1 VETKRILTAGAGLIA
16 GVLVFSGCSA
26 DTGGTDGD
34 QTTISYLSW
43 ETQEVMTPIIDAFE
57 EAHPEISVD
66 VAYAPPV
73 QEYITALQ
81 TRLLSGTAPDVFM
94 MAAEN
99 KTRLIEGEFALD
111 LADEEFTAN
120 LPDINRETYGRDG
133 AVYGMS
139 IASWGAGVMYN
150 KDLLAQVGYDSPPE
164 TWDEFL
170 TLCEELDA
178 EGIAPF
184 YEAIDGLPIILGA
197 MLGAHNASIDGA
209 MDDEIFDGSSSFEEQ
224 WTPVV
229 EEYVRLYEEG
239 GVTRDVVGLSR
250 DEAQNEFYAGRVAM
264 TIGRPW
270 IMEAAH
276 EAGGS
281 ELEFEVVKVPAIE
294 GLEPYLAGAASP
306 AFAINAASDKID
318 AAKVFLSWLSSP
330 EGAEVFAESSGQI
343 TVTDDFEPALDP
355 ALDPVVP
362 DVRDGNLYLP
372 QIAWQRDEDV
382 LNEEAIAQV
391 QRLIS
396 GEITPQ
402 EFTQALDARLAAGS

>member
-1 VETKRILTAGAGLIA
+1 METKRILTAGAGLIA

>member
-1 VETKRILTAGAGLIA
+1 METKRILTAGTGLIA

-26 DTGGTDGD
+26 DMGGADGD

-99 KTRLIEGEFALD
+99 KTRLIEGDFALD
-111 LADEEFTAN
+111 LADEEFTAK
-120 LPDINRETYGRDG
+120 LPEFNRETYGRDG

-139 IASWGAGVMYN
+139 LASWGAGVMYN

-170 TLCEELDA
+170 TLCEELEA

-197 MLGAHNASIDGA
+197 MLGAHNASVDGV
-209 MDDEIFDGSSSFEEQ
+209 MDGEIFDGTSSFEDQ

-229 EEYVRLYEEG
+229 EEYVRLYSEG

-281 ELEFEVVKVPAIE
+281 ELEFEVVKVPAID

-306 AFAINAASDKID
+306 AFAINAASDKTD
-318 AAKVFLSWLSSP
+318 AAKVLLTWLASP

-343 TVTDDFEPALDP
+343 TVTEDFEPVLDP

-362 DVRDGNLYLP
+362 DIRAGNLYLP
-372 QIAWQRDEDV
+372 QIAWQRNEDV

-391 QRLIS
+391 QLLIS
-396 GEITPQ
+396 GEITPR

>member
-1 VETKRILTAGAGLIA
+1 METKRILTAGAGLIVGA
-16 GVLVFSGCSA
+16 LVISACSA
-26 DTGGTDGD
+26 GTGGSDSD

-99 KTRLIEGEFALD
+99 KTRLIEGDFALD
-111 LADEEFTAN
+111 LADEDFTEKLPEF
-120 LPDINRETYGRDG
+120 NRETYGRDG
-133 AVYGMS
+133 AVYGLS
-139 IASWGAGVMYN
+139 LASWGAGVMYN

-170 TLCEELDA
+170 ELCEELQA

-197 MLGAHNASIDGA
+197 MLGAHNASVDGV

-224 WTPVV
+224 WTPIV
-229 EEYVRLYEEG
+229 EEYVRLYTEG

-276 EAGGS
+276 EAGGP
-281 ELEFEVVKVPAIE
+281 ELAFEVVKVPAID

-306 AFAINAASDKID
+306 AFAINAASDKTE
-318 AAKVFLSWLSSP
+318 AAKVFLTWLASP
-330 EGAEVFAESSGQI
+330 EGAEVFADSSGQI
-343 TVTDDFEPALDP
+343 TVTDDFEPALDS

-362 DVRDGNLYLP
+362 DIRDGRLYLP
-372 QIAWQRDEDV
+372 QVAWQRDEDV
-382 LNEEAIAQV
+382 LNQEAIAQV
-391 QRLIS
+391 QLLVS
-396 GEITPQ
+396 GAITPKQ
-402 EFTQALDARLAAGS
+402 FTEALDARLAAGS